1 MPWDAKF
8 WRPIVLKD
16 GRKVTTL
23 SEARVLILSLPDLH
37 QSNPHWQYAAEMLLL
52 ASGSKSAIDDAEAQL
67 TRALKAE
74 GLI

>member
-1 MPWDAKF
+1 M
-8 WRPIVLKD
+8 
-16 GRKVTTL
+16 
-23 SEARVLILSLPDLH
+23 SLPDLH

-52 ASGSKSAIDDAEAQL
+52 ASGSKSAIDDAQAQL